1 MPRPFFLRVDA
12 LEEPSPD
19 GRCTL
24 CVWEGPPFYVKPTI
38 WRRWG
43 PEAWGSR
50 LLGIPLP
57 GDEGV
62 KYRPQGYKIPEVG
75 PDSVFGKGAKSAEE
89 MVDRLRQTR
98 TGGCPFIRVKT
109 A

>member
-1 MPRPFFLRVDA
+1 MDA

-19 GRCTL
+19 GRCSVCL
-24 CVWEGPPFYVKPTI
+24 WEGPPFYVKPTL

-57 GDEGV
+57 GDEGE
-62 KYRPQGYKIPEVG
+62 KYHPHGYIIPEVG
-75 PDSVFGKGAKSAEE
+75 PNIMLGKGGESAQET
-89 MVDRLRQTR
+89 VRTLRRTR
-98 TGGCPFIRVKT
+98 TGGCPFVRPKAVS
-109 A
+109 